1 MLKGGNKNCEGIKGY
16 GKSLQECDLL
26 ILFVLN
32 IRIQE
37 RSEGRTKE
45 GLWINGEALK
55 SMNEWMNEW
64 KRSI

>member
-1 MLKGGNKNCEGIKGY
+1 MVRHSFLGPGLTLLVIKGGNKNCERIKGY

-45 GLWINGEALK
+45 GL
-55 SMNEWMNEW
+55 
-64 KRSI
+64 